1 MGAHRCVFY
10 FELSNPLPKVN
21 DIRFFD
27 ESVSTLTP
35 GLYEIDTLLCVL
47 L

>member
-21 DIRFFD
+21 DISFFRC
-27 ESVSTLTP
+27 EC
-35 GLYEIDTLLCVL
+35 IDINAQAV
-47 L
+47 